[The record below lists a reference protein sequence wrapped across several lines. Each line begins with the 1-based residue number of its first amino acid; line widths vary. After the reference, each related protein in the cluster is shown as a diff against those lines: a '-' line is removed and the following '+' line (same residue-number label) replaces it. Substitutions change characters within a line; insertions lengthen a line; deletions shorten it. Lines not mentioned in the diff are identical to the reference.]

1 MAGYRRA
8 CTGASETIWRG
19 DQSYVGSSKTVGK
32 TAQDTVKCWQEYNPD
47 LIKIKEVELVDI
59 ATIHQKIHSGVNI
72 STEDVRQFLYA
83 CTGLFKMKTEIVLHV
98 SPNYQIP
105 VGTEISPLSL
115 YKMASVHVP
124 GNDASKARYKETLM
138 IVLFAIRYLRA
149 DNDAY
154 HNQLKKTI
162 KKTKSN
168 WNYPP
173 WMNGVTADHL
183 DDILAAYDW
192 YLCLKETDDQPL
204 RFGTV
209 TTQWKDMG
217 GFRDF
222 CYKTELFDGEPGRL
236 VRWVQNRSVA
246 DSIIKMHL
254 IPDEIGEIGSSFPY
268 CKSMGIVTKSDLSVS
283 EHSSMHDYIHIIG
296 TFQGN
301 PRSSNS
307 RFVSG
312 SIARKDVCLAA
323 MCVMATASMT
333 SGVEL
338 ADNESR
344 VIARATA
351 RALRV
356 TEDAVTQIPDN
367 ADLWISKYNENPG
380 RIGAW
385 IKTRLTSTI
394 KPRQYSVL
402 EYLINSH
409 KDWYDADINQVQPVA
424 PVQAQPSQE

>member
-1 MAGYRRA
+1 MSGYRRA
-8 CTGASETIWRG
+8 CTSEVETIWRG
-19 DQSYVGSSKTVGK
+19 EQAFVGSSKTVGK
-32 TAQDTVKCWQEYNPD
+32 TAQNTVECWQEYNPD
-47 LIKIKEVELVDI
+47 QIKIKDVELVDI
-59 ATIHQKIHSGVNI
+59 ATIHQKIHSGINI
-72 STEDVRQFLYA
+72 NTEDVRQFLYA
-83 CTGLFKMKTEIVLHV
+83 CTGMFKMKVDIELYV
-98 SPNYQIP
+98 SPNYKIP
-105 VGTEISPLSL
+105 KDTEITPLSL
-115 YKMASVHVP
+115 YKMDPVHVP
-124 GNDASKARYKETLM
+124 GNDTSKARYKDTLM
-138 IVLFAIRYLRA
+138 TVLFAIRYLRA

-192 YLCLKETDDQPL
+192 FLYLKETEDQPL

-222 CYKTELFDGEPGRL
+222 CYKTKLFDGEPGRL
-236 VRWVQNRSVA
+236 VRWVQNGSVA
-246 DSIIKMHL
+246 DSILKMHM
-254 IPDEIGEIGSSFPY
+254 IPNDIGEIGSSFPY

-333 SGVEL
+333 SGVQL

-344 VIARATA
+344 IIARTTA

-356 TEDAVTQIPDN
+356 SEKEVVQVPDN

-380 RIGAW
+380 WIGSW

-394 KPRQYSVL
+394 KPRQHSVL
-402 EYLINSH
+402 EYLMNSH
-409 KDWYDADINQVQPVA
+409 KDWYDADNDHAQADA
-424 PVQAQPSQE
+424 PA